1 VTLSVRLEDAGTIR
15 RAAYHPADGDV
26 RELELR
32 SKGDVHTLTVPDV
45 GVYAV
50 VELTGMAP

>member
-1 VTLSVRLEDAGTIR
+1 VTLSVRLGGAGSIG
-15 RAAYHPADGDV
+15 RAVFRPADGDA

-32 SKGDVHTLTVPDV
+32 STGDVHAVTVPDV

-50 VELTGMAP
+50 LELKGAAG